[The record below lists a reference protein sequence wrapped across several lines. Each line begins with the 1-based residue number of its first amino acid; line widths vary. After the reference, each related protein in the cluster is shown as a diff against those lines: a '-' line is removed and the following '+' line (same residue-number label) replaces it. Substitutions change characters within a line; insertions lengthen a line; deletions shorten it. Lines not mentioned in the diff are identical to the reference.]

1 MINILKK
8 ELRELFRDKKSLSMM
23 LMVPLMIPLIII
35 GMSFLFEKSVNKD
48 VSEYNKIGFAY
59 ELNEDEKYLAK
70 QFKIDVVSGSVEELE
85 KKYKDGEINLYI
97 TKKDNHYEM
106 IGYEDDTTSYAMSLA
121 SEYFDS
127 YKNMLQQ
134 NYLMGHNIKPDDV
147 LDVITY
153 SNVILEEEN
162 YYSNYIVSYAF
173 MFIIMAVTV
182 ASTYPSTDTTAGEKE
197 RGTLETLLTMPISS
211 KSIIVGKYISV
222 SLASIITGLLS
233 LILAYFSLIYVNGAF
248 DIYKTVDVSLNV
260 SQVVFASLIII
271 AYSFMISGICISI
284 SSKAKTFKEAQSSLG
299 PITLISIFPSM
310 VAFFLK
316 IKTSALVSMIPFL
329 NYSLLF
335 DDITKGDFNILN
347 ILLMFVSTF
356 IVTYILLG
364 IIIRQYKSEK
374 VLF

>member
-1 MINILKK
+1 
-8 ELRELFRDKKSLSMM
+8 
-23 LMVPLMIPLIII
+23 
-35 GMSFLFEKSVNKD
+35 
-48 VSEYNKIGFAY
+48 
-59 ELNEDEKYLAK
+59 
-70 QFKIDVVSGSVEELE
+70 
-85 KKYKDGEINLYI
+85 
-97 TKKDNHYEM
+97 M

-121 SEYFDS
+121 SEYFNS

-134 NYLMGHNIKPDDV
+134 NYLMEHNIKPDDV

-153 SNVILEEEN
+153 SNIILEEEN
-162 YYSNYIVSYAF
+162 YFSNYIVSYAF

-222 SLASIITGLLS
+222 SIASIITGLLS

-299 PITLISIFPSM
+299 PITLISIFQSM

>member
-59 ELNEDEKYLAK
+59 KLNEDEEYLAK
-70 QFKIDVVSGSVEELE
+70 QFKIDVISGSVEELE

-121 SEYFDS
+121 SGYFDS

-134 NYLMGHNIKPDDV
+134 NYLMEHNIKPDDV

-162 YYSNYIVSYAF
+162 YFSNYIVSYAF

-222 SLASIITGLLS
+222 SIASIITGLLS

-284 SSKAKTFKEAQSSLG
+284 SSKAKSFKEAQSSLG
-299 PITLISIFPSM
+299 PITLISVFPSM

-335 DDITKGDFNILN
+335 DDITKGNFNILN

-364 IIIRQYKSEK
+364 IIIKQYKSEK

>member
-35 GMSFLFEKSVNKD
+35 GISFLFDTSVNKD

-59 ELNEDEKYLAK
+59 ELNEDEEYLAK
-70 QFKIDVVSGSVEELE
+70 QFKIDVVTGSVEELE

-121 SEYFDS
+121 SKYFDS

-134 NYLMGHNIKPDDV
+134 NYLMEHNIKPDDV

-162 YYSNYIVSYAF
+162 FYGNYIVSYAF

-211 KSIIVGKYISV
+211 KSIILGKYISV
-222 SLASIITGLLS
+222 SIASIITGLLS
-233 LILAYFSLIYVNGAF
+233 LILAYFSLMYVNGAF
-248 DIYKTVDVSLNV
+248 DIYKTVDVSLNL
-260 SQVVFASLIII
+260 SQVVFAGLIII

-316 IKTSALVSMIPFL
+316 IKTNTLVSMIPFL

-335 DDITKGDFNILN
+335 DDITKGNFNILN

-356 IVTYILLG
+356 ILTYILLG